1 MKCEPCMSQHLATLK
16 NFGRNKGRRF
26 KQVLFSHRTNNTTAE
41 KHLYDRK
48 HIHVCSRRFTTLCGG
63 LWSDCIEQFT
73 IFFEGDLADAPDF
86 RIQGISQHRELRPLL
101 FAISVVSLTSPT
113 NQYREDTGDGAYG
126 FSSLSEKTGMSQ
138 QRQHI
143 LLSYFK
149 TLSVGPVWV
158 LNPNLPHSSPALIHT
173 SLPGGGDS

>member
-73 IFFEGDLADAPDF
+73 IFFEGGLADATNF
-86 RIQGISQHRELRPLL
+86 RIYGRPQQRELRPLL
-101 FAISVVSLTSPT
+101 FASLLGSLMSPT
-113 NQYREDTGDGAYG
+113 NQYREDTRDGANG
-126 FSSLSEKTGMSQ
+126 FSSSSEKTRMSNRLQMSQ
-138 QRQHI
+138 QRQ
-143 LLSYFK
+143 
-149 TLSVGPVWV
+149 
-158 LNPNLPHSSPALIHT
+158 
-173 SLPGGGDS
+173 PGS